1 MYEVKCLDQYGNT
14 INNFFQWDI
23 DQEIT
28 IKLEGCPQGYLSIAP
43 EFHFTNKHR
52 DTALIVRSNVI
63 GEDVMK
69 ATIPNILLQE
79 PYPLLVYV
87 YLTNSEDVSSQRTIL
102 FSEIPIR
109 KREMPNDYLYVEN
122 IKRITAE
129 DIKDEIEASTEEARS
144 NAIKDITDTKNSAIE
159 TVTQNKDSFLTIGNG
174 LVKTATAIKD
184 NTQKTYDDTVKV
196 ANQTKTK
203 IKTDIDNMMTQ
214 DGLVLATKNDGEGN
228 VTVAILLNSQEA

>member
-1 MYEVKCLDQYGNT
+1 M
-14 INNFFQWDI
+14 
-23 DQEIT
+23 
-28 IKLEGCPQGYLSIAP
+28 
-43 EFHFTNKHR
+43 
-52 DTALIVRSNVI
+52 
-63 GEDVMK
+63 
-69 ATIPNILLQE
+69 
-79 PYPLLVYV
+79 
-87 YLTNSEDVSSQRTIL
+87 
-102 FSEIPIR
+102 
-109 KREMPNDYLYVEN
+109 EN

-129 DIKDEIEASTEEARS
+129 DIKDEIEASTEEART

-203 IKTDIDNMMTQ
+203 IETDIDNMMTQ